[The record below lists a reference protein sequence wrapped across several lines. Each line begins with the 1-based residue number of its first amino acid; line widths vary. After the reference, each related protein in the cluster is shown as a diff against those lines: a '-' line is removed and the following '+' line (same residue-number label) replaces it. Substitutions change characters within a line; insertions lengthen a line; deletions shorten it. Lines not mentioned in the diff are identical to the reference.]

1 MALLPNQTTRVQS
14 DTIAVEARTPAM
26 LRCARRCGGQVV
38 EALSAWLLMLLAAA
52 ALAGCGGGGAG
63 LAGGAAGSAAGGG
76 GGGARPMAATAP
88 ARVGAGGVVH
98 GGQSPVIGSEVTAY
112 AAGMGVG
119 YGQGAT
125 TLACVKTDA
134 NGSFLFG
141 TIGTPGVI
149 ACDDRPGPTSFSCP
163 GSGSP
168 DYIYL
173 IARGGNPGLGRGMS
187 NAALMMMTA
196 VGQCGGAPGG
206 SIPPAI
212 VVNEVT
218 TVASAYA
225 LARFM
230 ISGTAWDIGT
240 SATNLS
246 GLANAFATVN
256 NLVDIAAGSAPGP
269 GLPAGATVAT
279 ATINS
284 LANSI
289 AACVDS
295 PGMGSAACAALVC
308 DATPGGSYA
317 GGSCNLT
324 VAGGNT
330 LSATLSIALNPGI
343 VNVNGIYNLATPF
356 IVFSPSLDYPPYDW
370 TIPVLF
376 TAGGFYVPAALAV
389 DGGGNVWVAN
399 SFDAA
404 EPFAMIG
411 SVSKLGPTGA
421 PAAGFPAASSGV
433 INGLALDRAGNAWVS
448 NAEMGYP
455 FTGSVSRFGP
465 DGSLTGNY
473 IGGGIDQP
481 GALAVDESGD
491 IWIGNRAAAA
501 ELDANGN
508 PLSPSG
514 GFDGGGSITSPIAV
528 AIDAGGDAW
537 MADATGGPYSVGAI
551 NELSPLGS
559 RAVGAPFTGGGLD
572 LPSGIAIDAA
582 GNIWAPNRAAAGGT
596 GPGSLTELLPG
607 GAPAPGSPF
616 TDNSIGDPLAVAI
629 DGAGQVWM
637 AGQMAVTEL
646 VGGNTPPPSCPAAPV
661 AGDTGCSLAP
671 NGFLGAA
678 NSVAIDQSGNV
689 WLTTDNGMSGVT
701 ELVGAATPVRTP
713 LIGPPALP

>member
-1 MALLPNQTTRVQS
+1 MALSPNQTIHPQNDKTS
-14 DTIAVEARTPAM
+14 VEHRLLAM
-26 LRCARRCGGQVV
+26 LGCVRRCANCVA
-38 EALSAWLLMLLAAA
+38 EALCACLLMLLAAA
-52 ALAGCGGGGAG
+52 ALAGCGGGGAS
-63 LAGGAAGSAAGGG
+63 LVGGATGNLAGGG
-76 GGGARPMAATAP
+76 GGGASPIAAP
-88 ARVGAGGVVH
+88 AMVAAGGVVH

-112 AAGMGVG
+112 AAGMSLG

-134 NGSFLFG
+134 NGNFLFG
-141 TIGTPGVI
+141 AIGTPGVI

-163 GSGSP
+163 GSGAP

-173 IARGGNPGLGRGMS
+173 VARGGNPGLGRGMS

-196 VGQCGGAPGG
+196 VGQCGGAQGV
-206 SIPPAI
+206 SIPAAV

-230 ISGTAWDIGT
+230 ITGTAWDIGT

-269 GLPAGATVAT
+269 GLPAGAIVPA

-308 DATPGGSYA
+308 DATPGGSYTA
-317 GGSCNLT
+317 GSCNLT

-343 VNVNGIYNLATPF
+343 VNVQGIYNLATPL
-356 IVFSPSLDYPPYDW
+356 IAFSPSLDYPPYDW

-376 TAGGFYVPAALAV
+376 TVGGFYVPAALAI

-399 SFDAA
+399 SFDEA

-421 PAAGFPAASSGV
+421 PAAGFPVASSGV
-433 INGLALDRAGNAWVS
+433 INGLALDTAGNAWVS

-465 DGSLTGNY
+465 DGSLIGNY

-491 IWIGNRAAAA
+491 IWIGNRAGVA
-501 ELDANGN
+501 ELDPNGN

-514 GFDGGGSITSPIAV
+514 GFDGDGSIASPIAV

-551 NELSPLGS
+551 NELSPLGA
-559 RAVGAPFTGGGLD
+559 RAVGAPFAGGGLD

-582 GNIWAPNRAAAGGT
+582 GNIWAPNRAPADGT

-616 TDNSIGDPLAVAI
+616 TGNSIGDPLAVAI
-629 DGAGQVWM
+629 DGAGQVWVT
-637 AGQMAVTEL
+637 GQMALAEL
-646 VGGNTPPPSCPAAPV
+646 VGGNTPPASCPAVPA
-661 AGDTGCSLAP
+661 AGDTGCSLSP
-671 NGFLGAA
+671 KGFPGGT
-678 NSVAIDQSGNV
+678 NSIAIDQSGNV
-689 WLTTDNGMSGVT
+689 WLTTDNGMFGVT

-713 LIGPPALP
+713 LIGPPAIP